1 MSIPIISPDGQW
13 MWTGTEWIPAPP
25 LQTGQTKVE
34 VNMRDSVLSG
44 NLRVKGVDNRVQINI
59 FDSVIT
65 GGIDITPE
73 VIKVIENEANSRM
86 DKYIP
91 QILSKASEFTAQ
103 AQKQIDEVFEVASV
117 LEQRNMV
124 MNSSTYNRMVNTATL
139 LGKTQAARKNLML
152 QLYSAAIEQIEGEYE
167 AGEGGYIEFYHELLE
182 DEQWVEEVRPHI
194 HDEFV
199 SKMESAGFL
208 DSSFNPS
215 GQYARFGEWEYV
227 FEWEPN
233 CRYFHGRVLAD
244 AEENF
249 EEWISQIQMRLNA
262 AIAGGYRE
270 AEFDA
275 TKIPTNHI
283 LRQGLINYFT
293 DAGFI
298 LEEHDGIGPM
308 GDIEI
313 GHSWHFSW

>member
-1 MSIPIISPDGQW
+1 MNVPIISPDGKW
-13 MWTGTEWIPAPP
+13 MWTGTEWIPTPP
-25 LQTGQTKVE
+25 LQTGQTE
-34 VNMRDSVLSG
+34 VGVSMRDSVLSG
-44 NLRVKGVDNRVQINI
+44 DLRVKGVDNRVQINI

-65 GGIDITPE
+65 GGIEITSE

-91 QILSKASEFTAQ
+91 QIVNKAPEFSAQ
-103 AQKQIDEVFEVASV
+103 ARKQIDEVFEVASV
-117 LEQRNMV
+117 LEQRNVV

-167 AGEGGYIEFYHELLE
+167 VGEGGHIEFYHDLLE
-182 DEQWVEEVRPHI
+182 DEQWVEEVLPHI

-199 SKMESAGFL
+199 SKMKYAGFF

-215 GQYARFGEWEYV
+215 GQYARWGEWDYV

-233 CRYFHGRVLAD
+233 CKYFHGRVLAH
-244 AEENF
+244 AEENI

-275 TKIPTNHI
+275 TEIPTNHI
-283 LRQGLINYFT
+283 LIQALINYFT

-298 LEEHDGIGPM
+298 LEELEGVGSM

-313 GHSWHFSW
+313 DRSWHFSW